1 VQSGFT
7 VNFPHML
14 DEQAGTCAYILEHAF
29 ANDVRGRGERGR
41 PRRRGSTRSSAG
53 PVNNVKFLE
62 ACTPGYYNNEGKPGD
77 RSVRNGSYGNGAIEF
92 IKVLDAWRAAGTL
105 DGLELTR

>member
-1 VQSGFT
+1 
-7 VNFPHML
+7 M
-14 DEQAGTCAYILEHAF
+14 A
-29 ANDVRGRGERGR
+29 ERPTSR
-41 PRRRGSTRSSAG
+41 PRRPSRGRTVGLAALATACLGATLAAAAPNSIVRLA
-53 PVNNVKFLE
+53 VNNQKFLE

-92 IKVLDAWRAAGTL
+92 IEVLDAWRAAGTL